1 MPFYLY
7 PMSNVKQQVKF
18 HNTVTSNTTRM
29 NCPESIRHAVF
40 VCSATLHFKKT
51 HKKTTTI
58 RKTKPTINTLDC
70 NSWELKRTHNM
81 GLSSFY

>member
-40 VCSATLHFKKT
+40 VCSATLHLK
-51 HKKTTTI
+51 
-58 RKTKPTINTLDC
+58 KPT
-70 NSWELKRTHNM
+70 KKQQQ
-81 GLSSFY
+81 